1 MRSIFITTLFVLQLS
16 LVGSAIG
23 RTLVIGHISDTP
35 GETIKIINPFA
46 EYLASQLG
54 DLGIDRGKVLVV
66 DSISEMA
73 NKMRN
78 QEIDMYIDSPFPV
91 IAVSRLAEA
100 TIILRRWKK
109 GMAEYNS
116 KFVVA
121 MDSPI
126 QSMIDLQGK
135 MIAFEDPAS
144 TSGYFLP
151 KAALLAAGLK
161 PKEHIDKTA
170 KVSGDEVGFTF
181 SLNKNN
187 TLLWVAS
194 GLVAAGAVGT
204 HELEEFE
211 AKNPHILRVIH
222 ETQSVPRN
230 VVSLRK
236 GLEETLGKRI
246 REVLLAME
254 TSEQGQTVLKRYEKT
269 VRFDEIPG
277 GVVEAMAPFQQLTA
291 EMQ

>member
-1 MRSIFITTLFVLQLS
+1 MRTILITILFLLQFSII
-16 LVGSAIG
+16 GSAIG
-23 RTLVIGHISDTP
+23 RTLVVGYISDTP
-35 GETIKIINPFA
+35 GETIMIINPFA
-46 EYLASQLG
+46 EYLANQLG
-54 DLGIDRGKVLVV
+54 DVGIDSCKVLVV
-66 DSISEMA
+66 DTIPKMA

-91 IAVSRLAEA
+91 TAVSRLAES
-100 TIILRRWKK
+100 TIVLRRWKK
-109 GMAEYNS
+109 GVAEYRS

-121 MDSPI
+121 MDSPLQDI
-126 QSMIDLQGK
+126 MDLQGK

-161 PKEHIDKTA
+161 PKEHNDKTV

-181 SLNKNN
+181 SLHKNN
-187 TLLWVAS
+187 TLLWVAR
-194 GLVAAGAVGT
+194 GLVAAGAIGT
-204 HELEEFE
+204 HEFEEFE
-211 AKNPHILRVIH
+211 AKNPKTLRVIH

-230 VVSLRK
+230 VVSFRK
-236 GLEETLGKRI
+236 GLEENLGKRI

-254 TSEQGQTVLKRYEKT
+254 TSEQGQSVLKHYEKT

-277 GVVEAMAPFQQLTA
+277 GVIEAMAPFQQLTA
-291 EMQ
+291 DMQ

>member
-1 MRSIFITTLFVLQLS
+1 MRNLLIIMLFLLQLS
-16 LVGSAIG
+16 MACSAIG
-23 RTLVIGHISDTP
+23 RTLIIGYISDTP

-46 EYLASQLG
+46 EYLANQLG
-54 DLGIDRGKVLVV
+54 DVGIDSCKVLVV
-66 DSISEMA
+66 DTIPKMA

-91 IAVSRLAEA
+91 TAVSRLAES
-100 TIILRRWKK
+100 TIVLRRWKK
-109 GMAEYNS
+109 GMAEYSS
-116 KFVVA
+116 KIVVA
-121 MDSPI
+121 MDSPL
-126 QSMIDLQGK
+126 QSIRDLQGK

-144 TSGYFLP
+144 TSGYYLP
-151 KAALLAAGLK
+151 KAALLAQGLK
-161 PKEHIDKTA
+161 PKEQIDKTA
-170 KVSGDEVGFTF
+170 KVHGDEVGYTF
-181 SLNKNN
+181 SLSKNN
-187 TLLWVAS
+187 TLLWAAR

-230 VVSLRK
+230 VVSFRK
-236 GLEETLGKRI
+236 GLEENLGKRI

-254 TSEQGQTVLKRYEKT
+254 TSEKGQSVLKNYEKT

-277 GVVEAMAPFQQLTA
+277 GVIEAMAPFQQLTA
-291 EMQ
+291 DMQ

>member
-1 MRSIFITTLFVLQLS
+1 MRKFLIIMLFLSQLS
-16 LVGSAIG
+16 MAGSAIG
-23 RTLVIGHISDTP
+23 RTLMIGYISDTP

-46 EYLASQLG
+46 EYLANQLG
-54 DLGIDRGKVLVV
+54 DVGIDSCKVLVV
-66 DSISEMA
+66 DTIPGMA

-91 IAVSRLAEA
+91 TAVSRLAES
-100 TIILRRWKK
+100 TIVLRRWKK
-109 GMAEYNS
+109 GVAEYRS

-121 MDSPI
+121 MDSPL
-126 QSMIDLQGK
+126 QSIMDLQGK

-151 KAALLAAGLK
+151 KAALLTAGLK
-161 PKEHIDKTA
+161 PKEHNDKTV

-181 SLNKNN
+181 SLHKNN
-187 TLLWVAS
+187 TLLWVAR

-211 AKNPHILRVIH
+211 AKNPKTLRVIH

-230 VVSLRK
+230 VVSFRK
-236 GLEETLGKRI
+236 GLEENLGKRI

-254 TSEQGQTVLKRYEKT
+254 KSEQGQSVLKHYEKT

-277 GVVEAMAPFQQLTA
+277 GVIEAMAPFQQLTA
-291 EMQ
+291 DMQ

>member
-1 MRSIFITTLFVLQLS
+1 MRNILITILFVSQLS
-16 LVGSAIG
+16 IVGSAIG
-23 RTLVIGHISDTP
+23 RTLIIGHISDTP

-46 EYLASQLG
+46 EYLATQLG
-54 DLGIDRGKVLVV
+54 NVGIDKCKVLVV
-66 DSISEMA
+66 DTIPEMA

-91 IAVSRLAEA
+91 TAVSRLAES
-100 TIILRRWKK
+100 TIVLRRWKK
-109 GMAEYNS
+109 GMAEYSS
-116 KFVVA
+116 KIVVA
-121 MDSPI
+121 IDSPL
-126 QSMIDLQGK
+126 QSIMDLQGK

-161 PKEHIDKTA
+161 PKEHNDKTV

-181 SLNKNN
+181 SLHKNN
-187 TLLWVAS
+187 TLLWVAR
-194 GLVAAGAVGT
+194 GLVAAGAIGT
-204 HELEEFE
+204 HEFQEFE
-211 AKNPHILRVIH
+211 AKNPKTLRVIH

-230 VVSLRK
+230 VVSFRK
-236 GLEETLGKRI
+236 GLEENLGKRI

-254 TSEQGQTVLKRYEKT
+254 TSEQGQSVLKYYEKT

-277 GVVEAMAPFQQLTA
+277 GTIEAMAPFQQLTA
-291 EMQ
+291 DMQ

>member
-54 DLGIDRGKVLVV
+54 DLGIDRCKVLVV

-91 IAVSRLAEA
+91 IAVSRLAES
-100 TIILRRWKK
+100 TIVLRRWKK

-121 MDSPI
+121 MDSTI

-151 KAALLAAGLK
+151 KAALLAAGLN

-170 KVSGDEVGFTF
+170 KVSADEVGFTF

-222 ETQSVPRN
+222 ETRSVPRN

-254 TSEQGQTVLKRYEKT
+254 TSEQGQLVLKHYEKT

-277 GVVEAMAPFQQLTA
+277 GVLEAMAPFQQLTA
-291 EMQ
+291 DMQ